1 MRMILSGCP
10 DQMSLPFALWTREA
24 VQQLLSRKFGVA
36 VSVWTVGRY
45 LRAWGLTPQKPVRR
59 AYERDPAAVRK
70 WLEQE
75 YLAIRESARRYQAQI
90 HWLDEMGLRSDH
102 QAGRS
107 TTDDA
112 GKHLWSGD
120 RATFSVQHDL
130 CDHQSRAASLHDFS
144 SALHGTGLPQ
154 FSGPSVTG

>member
-1 MRMILSGCP
+1 M
-10 DQMSLPFALWTREA
+10 
-24 VQQLLSRKFGVA
+24 QQLLSRKFGVA

-90 HWLDEMGLRSDH
+90 HWLDEMGLRSGSIKRDDP
-102 QAGRS
+102 
-107 TTDDA
+107 TDDA
-112 GKHLWSGD
+112 GKHLWSEVGQ
-120 RATFSVQHDL
+120 RFRCNMISAITNRGRPGVH
-130 CDHQSRAASLHDFS
+130 AFS
-144 SALHGTGLPQ
+144 SALHGFGSSSIFWDRLLRLNRKSRRKVFPD
-154 FSGPSVTG
+154 SR